1 MAGIEKVIFMNMC
14 MVYDK
19 EGNVV
24 ALDKVGKGYSGTT
37 FQNPRLTGIY
47 HWMTGDIRN
56 VGFLYKTAEYEGELV
71 SSEEGKVYWISGE
84 QFLKK
89 PLAPG
94 MEQVWQMMHDENA
107 QECLQTLTEEGIV
120 SKIQ

>member
-1 MAGIEKVIFMNMC
+1 MI
-14 MVYDK
+14 
-19 EGNVV
+19 
-24 ALDKVGKGYSGTT
+24 
-37 FQNPRLTGIY
+37 
-47 HWMTGDIRN
+47 
-56 VGFLYKTAEYEGELV
+56 

-94 MEQVWQMMHDENA
+94 MDQVWQMMHDEDA

-120 SKIQ
+120 SRIQ

>member
-1 MAGIEKVIFMNMC
+1 MSIE
-14 MVYDK
+14 
-19 EGNVV
+19 
-24 ALDKVGKGYSGTT
+24 S
-37 FQNPRLTGIY
+37 PRLTCIY
-47 HWMTGDIRN
+47 HCISGDILI
-56 VGFLYKTAEYEGELV
+56 VLFLYKTSEYEGKLI

-94 MEQVWQMMHDENA
+94 MEQVWQMMHDEDA

>member
-1 MAGIEKVIFMNMC
+1 MI
-14 MVYDK
+14 
-19 EGNVV
+19 
-24 ALDKVGKGYSGTT
+24 
-37 FQNPRLTGIY
+37 QNPRLTGIY

-56 VGFLYKTAEYEGELV
+56 VGFLYKTSEYEGKLI

-107 QECLQTLTEEGIV
+107 QVQLTAVKSLGKIGDDHATAQLQWLLSQTSEDKKELIAAIHDAIKHV
-120 SKIQ
+120 KNKQ